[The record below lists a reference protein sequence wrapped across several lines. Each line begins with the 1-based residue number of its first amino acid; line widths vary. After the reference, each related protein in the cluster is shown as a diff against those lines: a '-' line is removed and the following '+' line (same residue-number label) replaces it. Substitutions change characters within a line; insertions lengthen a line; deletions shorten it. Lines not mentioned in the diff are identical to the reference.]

1 MPEPDTISYAVLLL
15 FHVLLFVYWL
25 GADLAVLYSAHF
37 AADPARSVET
47 RATISDI
54 MAFIDMFPR
63 LSVPLIGAVGVQLA
77 ALGGYATLPAAAV
90 IGTWTLAFLWVMNGL
105 YLYRNRRAPTLITG
119 ARRFDLLLR
128 CVVLVL
134 ALSAAIAGSAGIGP
148 FTSGFLVVKLLAF
161 AAAIVLSFVLRRLFA
176 PFRPALNRIIDG
188 AGAGAGAGAGDDDD
202 ARIMQRT
209 LARSRPVVF
218 CLWGTAVVAAAAG
231 LWGAG

>member
-1 MPEPDTISYAVLLL
+1 MPDPDTISYAVLLL
-15 FHVLLFVYWL
+15 LHVLLFVYWL

-77 ALGGYATLPAAAV
+77 VLGGYTALPGAALM
-90 IGTWTLAFLWVMNGL
+90 GTWTLALLWVINGL
-105 YLYRNRRAPTLITG
+105 YLYRNRRAPEVNLG

-128 CVVLVL
+128 CVVLLL
-134 ALSAAIAGSAGIGP
+134 ALSAAIAGSAGVGP

-161 AAAIVLSFVLRRLFA
+161 AAAIVLSLLLRRLFA
-176 PFRPALNRIIDG
+176 PCRPALNRII
-188 AGAGAGAGAGDDDD
+188 AGAGDDGD
-202 ARIMQRT
+202 AAILQRT
-209 LARSRPVVF
+209 LGRSRPVVF
-218 CLWGTAVVAAAAG
+218 CLWGAAVVAAAAG